1 MEARFQEKWA
11 TVFRPEARAASAVTP
26 TAVIL
31 TPTAVILGLVP
42 RICSRRRIPGGR
54 WWILATRAR
63 MTERDEGANGG
74 ALPGK
79 VDTGF
84 PSGSARN
91 QSASR
96 KSGHRFSVRKRS
108 CLRRHRHRRHPHP
121 HRRHP
126 RACPEDLQ
134 SAPHPRRALVDPRHK
149 GEDDGARRGC
159 EWRRASRKNGHRFSV
174 RKREARLMLP
184 GKWTRFPSGSAPAS
198 AVTVTSHRRHP
209 HPHRRHPRACPED
222 LQSAPHPRRALVDP
236 RHKGED
242 DGARRG
248 CDWRR
253 ASRKSGYR
261 FSVRKRVKSERW
273 RGFALP

>member
-1 MEARFQEKWA
+1 MEARFQEKW
-11 TVFRPEARAASAVTP
+11 TPVFRPEAREIKALPGKVDTGFPSGSAPAFAVTV
-26 TAVIL
+26 TATVVIL
-31 TPTAVILGLVP
+31 TLTAVILGLVP

-54 WWILATRAR
+54 RWILATRAR

-79 VDTGF
+79 MDTGF
-84 PSGSARN
+84 PSGSA
-91 QSASR
+91 SLLPS
-96 KSGHRFSVRKRS
+96 
-108 CLRRHRHRRHPHP
+108 RHRHRPPHP
-121 HRRHP
+121 
-126 RACPEDLQ
+126 
-134 SAPHPRRALVDPRHK
+134 
-149 GEDDGARRGC
+149 
-159 EWRRASRKNGHRFSV
+159 
-174 RKREARLMLP
+174 
-184 GKWTRFPSGSAPAS
+184 
-198 AVTVTSHRRHP
+198 HRRHP